1 MQRCVVRCIS
11 SRGHDETGCPLHQI
25 RITAMPHAA
34 KLATHTHTQ
43 TPESN
48 HHACTLVAEGRSRPL
63 CFCSGHLA
71 ASISRSSVGINGLA
85 SLGPRFW

>member
-1 MQRCVVRCIS
+1 MQRYVVRCIS

-25 RITAMPHAA
+25 RITAMPHGSQ
-34 KLATHTHTQ
+34 TSHTH